1 MTRGRALRAVG
12 LAGVAMLA
20 AVWQPF
26 APDAVDL
33 LARHA
38 APSLAHPLGTDQL
51 GRDLLGRVWAGLP
64 RTAGAVAIVATI
76 CLVLGLGVGLTASAV
91 QGLARAALLRTAEF
105 ATALPALVVAIAV
118 VAVLGL
124 DVATAG
130 LALGLCAWGPHALLA
145 FGLAERCRAETYVG
159 AATALGGT
167 RAHIV
172 FRHVLP
178 AVLDAQLAYLGAK
191 LGRFAIAY
199 ASLAFLGLG
208 ADVSRP
214 DWGAMLYEY
223 RYFMFD
229 DPALMLWPGF
239 ALVALCAALRGIF
252 APPVHR
258 DVATQGTG
266 RNPVLPAR
274 GAR

>member
-1 MTRGRALRAVG
+1 MRAGRILPLGA
-12 LAGVAMLA
+12 LA
-20 AVWQPF
+20 AVATLASVWQPLS
-26 APDAVDL
+26 PDTVDL

-38 APSLAHPLGTDQL
+38 PPSLAHPLGTDQL
-51 GRDLLGRVWAGLP
+51 GRDLLARIWAGLP
-64 RTAGAVAIVATI
+64 RTAGAVAIVAAM
-76 CLVLGLGVGLTASAV
+76 CLTLGLGVGLAASATR
-91 QGLARAALLRTAEF
+91 GTARAALLRAAEF

-118 VAVLGL
+118 VAALGL

-145 FGLAERCRAETYVG
+145 YGLAERCRRETYVR
-159 AATALGGT
+159 AALALGGGGG
-167 RAHIV
+167 HV
-172 FRHVLP
+172 MFRHVLP
-178 AVLDAQLAYLGAK
+178 AVLDAQLAFLGAK

-239 ALVALCAALRGIF
+239 ALVALCVVLRRVVG
-252 APPVHR
+252 
-258 DVATQGTG
+258 
-266 RNPVLPAR
+266 PAR
-274 GAR
+274 CS